1 MANYPNMAGFQAP
14 FVLDDGIIPYTP
26 TSFTAAGT
34 VVVVGSHVGITKLDI
49 PANTLGEVHLKGVY
63 AMPKGTAGGSGA
75 ALAFGTDVYWDATN
89 HVVTATAASNT
100 YVGWVAQQA
109 SPADADT
116 NVLVKLHQ

>member
-1 MANYPNMAGFQAP
+1 MANYPNMQGFQAA
-14 FVLDDGIIPYTP
+14 FVAEDGIIPYTP
-26 TSFTAAGT
+26 TAFTAAGT
-34 VVVVGSHVGITKLDI
+34 VVVVGTHVGITKLDI
-49 PANTLGEVHLKGVY
+49 LANALGEVHTKGIY

-89 HVVTATAASNT
+89 HVVTATAQGNT
-100 YVGWVAQQA
+100 YLGWAAQQT